1 MMMIVIL
8 VTLINSGIKELVFLH
23 VHSDSTETLTT
34 KDVKLVLIHVKVVP
48 VIPLC
53 VMVVL
58 KVTSYIT
65 LVITKFVFLH
75 VQMDS
80 MNLLKTDYVKLVTL
94 TVKLVMPVLV
104 HLLVNVPSVTL
115 MLIVKTTKN
124 VQYISEDVS
133 TNKLSVMVI
142 PSSELVT
149 KTVKAVTL
157 TLS

>member
-1 MMMIVIL
+1 
-8 VTLINSGIKELVFLH
+8 
-23 VHSDSTETLTT
+23 
-34 KDVKLVLIHVKVVP
+34 
-48 VIPLC
+48 
-53 VMVVL
+53 MVVL

-65 LVITKFVFLH
+65 LVITKFVFPH
-75 VQMDS
+75 VQMVS

>member
-1 MMMIVIL
+1 MIVIL
-8 VTLINSGIKELVFLH
+8 VTLINSGIKELVSLH